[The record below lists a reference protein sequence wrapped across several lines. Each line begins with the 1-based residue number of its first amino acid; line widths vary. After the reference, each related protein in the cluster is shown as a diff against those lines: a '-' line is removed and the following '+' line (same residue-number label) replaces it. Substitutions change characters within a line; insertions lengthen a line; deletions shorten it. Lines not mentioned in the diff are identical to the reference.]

1 MEVSRQQWLGRMVLT
16 AMVGDDGIN
25 SNGWGGK
32 RRLSAQDFGMQ
43 WWLGRWL
50 VEVVMGRGII
60 EQGGSSDCKG

>member
-32 RRLSAQDFGMQ
+32 RRLV
-43 WWLGRWL
+43 LRTL
-50 VEVVMGRGII
+50 ECN
-60 EQGGSSDCKG
+60 GGWGGGWSKL